1 MNVYFRRLAYSM
13 PLNVTKPET
22 SNRTDASNS
31 VSFQSEQDMETP
43 NMLFQK
49 DEVVHVVDFDSI
61 KGSCTDSRRSN
72 LNKMNRIS
80 EEKLDDKKRLS
91 TSSYGDECI

>member
-22 SNRTDASNS
+22 SNMTDASKS

-49 DEVVHVVDFDSI
+49 DQIVHVVDFDSI
-61 KGSCTDSRRSN
+61 QGSCTDSRRSN
-72 LNKMNRIS
+72 LSKMNRIS
-80 EEKLDDKKRLS
+80 EEKVDAKKRLS
-91 TSSYGDECI
+91 ASSCDDECI